1 MDCHLV
7 SYRYT
12 NWLQI
17 AAILKKPSMTWW
29 TTRNIKGVTPHWVL
43 LFLFYP
49 KFQKQV
55 KLVASKICPVHAFPW
70 PGQEITTKLILLGSS
85 YIHELLRSVCILT
98 LLKML
103 IGYTRLILW
112 PLFEFFKHFLFG
124 DQLVGGGLR
133 LLPLPH
139 VDREFIFMKKSSL
152 DF

>member
-1 MDCHLV
+1 MEGHLV
-7 SYRYT
+7 SYRNT

-49 KFQKQV
+49 KFQKPV
-55 KLVASKICPVHAFPW
+55 NLAASKFATCMLFR
-70 PGQEITTKLILLGSS
+70 GQEITTKLILLGSS
-85 YIHELLRSVCILT
+85 NIHELLRSVCILT

-112 PLFEFFKHFLFG
+112 PLFGFFKHFLFG
-124 DQLVGGGLR
+124 DQLVGGFR

-139 VDREFIFMKKSSL
+139 VVREFIFMKKSSL